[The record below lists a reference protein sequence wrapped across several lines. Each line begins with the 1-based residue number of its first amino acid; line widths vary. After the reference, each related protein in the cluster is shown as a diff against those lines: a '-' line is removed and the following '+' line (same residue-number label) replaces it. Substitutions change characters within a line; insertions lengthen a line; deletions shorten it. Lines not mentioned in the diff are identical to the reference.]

1 MIFVTVGT
9 QLHFD
14 RLIQAVDEWA
24 GLRGENDVFAQV
36 GPSGY
41 QPKHIQTKQFID
53 PAEFRAR
60 VESATVMVAHA
71 GMGSIL
77 TALEFGKPIIVMP
90 RRANLGEQ
98 RNDHQLATA
107 KRFAEQGRIIVAFNE
122 RELIEK
128 LDSHGTFR
136 GSEGGSAGASPGL
149 IAVIRKFI
157 EKGHI
162 RGGNRSESTPV

>member
-14 RLIQAVDEWA
+14 RLVKTVDEWA
-24 GLRGENDVFAQV
+24 GLRGESGVFAQI

-41 QPKHIQTKQFID
+41 RPKHIQTKQFVD
-53 PAEFRAR
+53 PTEFRAR
-60 VESATVMVAHA
+60 VEAATVMVAHA

-77 TALEFGKPIIVMP
+77 TALEFGKPIVVMP
-90 RRANLGEQ
+90 RRADLGEQ

-122 RELIEK
+122 HELIEK
-128 LDSHGTFR
+128 LDSHDSFR
-136 GSEGGSAGASPGL
+136 QSEGGNASASPNL
-149 IAVIRKFI
+149 VAAIRGFI
-157 EKGHI
+157 EKGHT
-162 RGGNRSESTPV
+162 RGGNQNGSTPV